1 MATAMKILVTG
12 ASGFIGGA
20 FLRRFAGRD
29 DLQLFG
35 TGRSERPGLPATVSW
50 RTLSLSSLTQ
60 WDITPDVVIHA
71 AGRTS
76 PWGSDEDYYRDNVET
91 TEQVIDFCRRRGNP
105 RLILLSSAAVYYRF
119 AHRYR
124 LDENTPIDEPFTSAY
139 GRSKF
144 LAEQRVAAYEGEK
157 IVLRPCAVFGS
168 GDTLLFPPLLK
179 AAKKR
184 QLWRLYSQD
193 GPVRSEL
200 MHVDALGDYL
210 LQAATKRELQ
220 PCYNLSSA
228 RSVEVD
234 LLLQEVVQTLGLSPV
249 KRRLNLQTALAFAG
263 VLEWIWRRLNLG
275 GEPPITRFGV
285 AVFGYSATLDVTR
298 MLTDF
303 GPPAIPLAQSLQTFL
318 QQEKKQG

>member
-1 MATAMKILVTG
+1 MKILVTG

-20 FLRRFAGRD
+20 FLRRFSGRD

-35 TGRSERPGLPATVSW
+35 TGRGERPDLPAVVNW
-50 RTLSLSSLTQ
+50 RTLALADLTQ

-71 AGRTS
+71 AGRAS
-76 PWGSDEDYYRDNVET
+76 PWGTEQDYYRDNVET
-91 TEQVIDFCRRRGNP
+91 TEQVVDFCRRRGYP

-119 AHRYR
+119 SHRYQ
-124 LDENTPIDEPFTSAY
+124 LDENTPLCEPFTSAY

-157 IVLRPCAVFGS
+157 TFLRPCAVFGP

-179 AAKKR
+179 AAKKQ
-184 QLWRLYSQD
+184 QLWRLHSQD
-193 GPVRSEL
+193 GSARSEL
-200 MHVDALGDYL
+200 MHVDALCDYL
-210 LQAATKRELQ
+210 LRAAEKPDLR

-228 RSVEVD
+228 ESVDVD
-234 LLLQEVVQTLGLSPV
+234 LLMQEVLCTLGLPPV
-249 KRRLNLQTALAFAG
+249 KRTLNLRTALVFARM
-263 VLEWIWRRLNLG
+263 LEWLWRRLRLR

-298 MLTDF
+298 MLHDF
-303 GPPAIPLAQSLQTFL
+303 GPPDLPLVKSLQIYL
-318 QQEKKQG
+318 QQEKTQG

>member
-1 MATAMKILVTG
+1 MKILVTG

-20 FLRRFAGRD
+20 FLRRFAGRE

-35 TGRSERPGLPATVSW
+35 TGRHQPPDLPAEVNW
-50 RTLSLSSLTQ
+50 RTLSLADLSR

-76 PWGSDEDYYRDNVET
+76 PWGSDREYYRDNVET
-91 TEQVIDFCRRRGNP
+91 TEQVLDFCRRRGNP
-105 RLILLSSAAVYYRF
+105 RLILLSTAAVYYRF
-119 AHRYR
+119 AHRYQ

-144 LAEQRVAAYEGEK
+144 LAEQRAAAYEGEK
-157 IVLRPCAVFGS
+157 TVFRPCAVFGS
-168 GDTLLFPPLLK
+168 GDKLLFPPLLN
-179 AAKKR
+179 AAKKQ
-184 QLWRLYSQD
+184 QLWRLYTQE
-193 GPVRSEL
+193 GPAQSEL
-200 MHVDALGDYL
+200 IHVDTLCDYL
-210 LQAATKRELQ
+210 LQAAAKRELQ
-220 PCYNLSSA
+220 PCYNLASA
-228 RSVEVD
+228 QSVDID
-234 LLLQEVVQTLGLSPV
+234 LLVQEVVQTLGLPPV
-249 KRRLNLQTALAFAG
+249 TRTLNLRTALAFAG
-263 VLEWIWRRLNLG
+263 MLEWIWRRLTLR

-318 QQEKKQG
+318 QQEKTQG

>member
-1 MATAMKILVTG
+1 MAAGMKILVTG

-20 FLRRFAGRD
+20 FLRRFAGRE

-35 TGRSERPGLPATVSW
+35 TGRGERPALPADINW
-50 RTLSLSSLTQ
+50 RTLRLADLAQ
-60 WDITPDVVIHA
+60 WDIRPDVVIHA

-76 PWGSDEDYYRDNVET
+76 PWGSDQDYYRDNVAT
-91 TEQVIDFCRRRGNP
+91 TEQVMDFCRRRGDP
-105 RLILLSSAAVYYRF
+105 RLILLSSAAVYYRL
-119 AHRYR
+119 AHRYQ
-124 LDENTPIDEPFTSAY
+124 LDENTPLDEPFTSAY
-139 GRSKF
+139 GRSKY
-144 LAEQRVAAYEGEK
+144 LAERRVAAYEGEK
-157 IVLRPCAVFGS
+157 TILRPCAVFGS

-179 AAKKR
+179 AAKKQ

-193 GPVRSEL
+193 GPARSEL
-200 MHVDALGDYL
+200 MHVDTLCDYL
-210 LQAATKRELQ
+210 LQAATKRNLQ

-234 LLLQEVVQTLGLSPV
+234 LLLQEVVQTLGLPPI
-249 KRRLNLQTALAFAG
+249 KRTLNLRTALAFAAA
-263 VLEWIWRRLNLG
+263 LEWIWRRLKLG

-318 QQEKKQG
+318 LQEKKQG